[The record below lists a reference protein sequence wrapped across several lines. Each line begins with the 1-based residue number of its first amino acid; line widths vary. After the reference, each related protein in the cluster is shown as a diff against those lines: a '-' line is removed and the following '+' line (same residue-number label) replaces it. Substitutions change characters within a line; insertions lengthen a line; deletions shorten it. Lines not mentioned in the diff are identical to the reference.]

1 MTLSSG
7 GDIPANMAQKALITG
22 CSGPV
27 LTAGEHVFFR
37 EHRPCGLILF
47 ARNCISSD
55 QIARLAADARACVAG
70 EELLVL
76 VDQEG
81 GRVQR
86 MGPPRWRAY
95 PAARSFGRLYE
106 SDPADGVAAARA
118 VARLMA
124 KDLSEAGINAN
135 CAPVIDLPASGAH
148 DIIGDR
154 AYGGNPET
162 IIALARAVAGG
173 LLDGGVLP
181 VIKHIP
187 GHGRA
192 RADSHKELPVI
203 SASLEELRNSDF
215 KPFEALNDMPLAM
228 TAHIVLS
235 AVDDAAPASVSG
247 AIISQVIRG
256 QIGFDGLLMSD
267 DLDMAA
273 LTGTPGE
280 RARAVIAAGCDVALH
295 CSGILADMAAAA
307 DAVPELNAAALVRLE
322 NAFGRLQEPAAF
334 DQDRAESWLK
344 KVLAA

>member
-7 GDIPANMAQKALITG
+7 GDNPASMAQKAFIAG
-22 CSGPV
+22 CSGPE
-27 LTAGEHVFFR
+27 LTADEQVFFR

-55 QIARLAADARACVAG
+55 QIARLAAAARACVAG

-86 MGPPRWRAY
+86 MGPPRWRKY
-95 PAARSFGRLYE
+95 PAARSFGRLY
-106 SDPADGVAAARA
+106 DGDRVAGIEAARA

-124 KDLSEAGINAN
+124 KDLHEAGINAN
-135 CAPVIDLPASGAH
+135 CAPVLDLPASGAH
-148 DIIGDR
+148 EIIGDR
-154 AYGGNPET
+154 AFSSNPET
-162 IIALARAVAGG
+162 TIALARAVAEG

-192 RADSHKELPVI
+192 RADSHNELPVI
-203 SASLEELRNSDF
+203 SASLEELKNSDF
-215 KPFEALNDMPLAM
+215 KPFAALNDLPLAM

-235 AVDDAAPASVSG
+235 AVDDVAPASASA
-247 AIISQVIRG
+247 AIISQVIRE
-256 QIGFDGLLMSD
+256 QIGFGGLLMSD
-267 DLDMAA
+267 DLDMSA
-273 LTGTPGE
+273 LTGTPAE
-280 RARAVIAAGCDVALH
+280 RAQAVIAAGCDVALH
-295 CSGILADMAAAA
+295 CSGKLADMAKAAE
-307 DAVPELNAAALVRLE
+307 AVPELSAAALVRLE
-322 NAFGRLQEPAAF
+322 DAFGRLQAPAAF

-344 KVLAA
+344 KVLAT